1 MTQMTPERAGPLIH
15 VKALRGSNA
24 YAYFWLSEGLRRWP
38 NGYDVAPEAGRNQR
52 LDPAHASQPPP
63 LIASPRNL
71 VGIFRLTYWC
81 VTVAILL
88 GWEKGHWKSTLHC
101 GLLISGSKV
110 RVLVRPP
117 FTPSFVEISRL
128 STNNPGLA
136 GFRTRESSSFG
147 VAVSVASSLSMRPIF
162 QRLSSRSFRD
172 LPSNLAIQ

>member
-88 GWEKGHWKSTLHC
+88 GWEKGNWKSTLDC
-101 GLLISGSKV
+101 ASYQNGAAKGLVFGMLGWAMMGLLFFPLLGLGLFATHIG
-110 RVLVRPP
+110 LGVRPAI
-117 FTPSFVEISRL
+117 FSLAMLLTYSVVMGTVYASF
-128 STNNPGLA
+128 NP
-136 GFRTRESSSFG
+136 ES
-147 VAVSVASSLSMRPIF
+147 
-162 QRLSSRSFRD
+162 
-172 LPSNLAIQ
+172 